1 MDKFTSQVQVEET
14 AEFQAWLDAQEVA
27 DIQAM
32 EAEALRMANAT
43 ASEDKPQ
50 AGKIYSLFGGENQ
63 PSIAAGNTW
72 AESEVKED

>member
-1 MDKFTSQVQVEET
+1 MDKFASQVQVEET

-50 AGKIYSLFGGENQ
+50 KSILCLVEKISHQSLPVILGR
-63 PSIAAGNTW
+63 SRKLKRI
-72 AESEVKED
+72 S